1 MKAIRFLNQVKGAK
15 MMKEAKEA
23 KEAKEVQQVAKEPVA
38 EGAAGKFI
46 FKSIQFRKS

>member
-15 MMKEAKEA
+15 MMKEA

>member
-15 MMKEAKEA
+15 MM